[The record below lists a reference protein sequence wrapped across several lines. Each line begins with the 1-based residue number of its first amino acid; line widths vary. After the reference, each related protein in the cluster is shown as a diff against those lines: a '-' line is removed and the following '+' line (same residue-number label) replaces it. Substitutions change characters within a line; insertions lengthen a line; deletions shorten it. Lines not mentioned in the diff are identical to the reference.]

1 MIRKGDVVNSSEV
14 RSVVMN
20 YIKEK
25 NLQIKTEPKYLKPD
39 ELIYK
44 IFVKNKQIEKIT
56 FEDLFSTI
64 FTKLSPMHE
73 IKKVYKDRKERE
85 PGILRKGKFQSVEF
99 KLESRG
105 GNKKVT
111 SIHNLGEFEVD
122 FIALQ
127 AKIRKEIGCS
137 VSLIESNEASAT
149 GQSVIC
155 VQGNQIIPISEL
167 LNCNN
172 FILF

>member
-1 MIRKGDVVNSSEV
+1 M
-14 RSVVMN
+14 RSACMN

-44 IFVKNKQIEKIT
+44 VFVKNRQIEKIT

-111 SIHNLGEFEVD
+111 SIHNLSEFDVD
-122 FIALQ
+122 YVLLQ

-137 VSLIESNEASAT
+137 VSLVEPTEASVS
-149 GQSVIC
+149 GESVIC
-155 VQGNQIIPISEL
+155 VQGNQILPISEL
-167 LNCNN
+167 LNSKKYD
-172 FILF
+172 FTL